1 MIDDEQ
7 TRLTDEH
14 QPPSKWNPDRLARE
28 AEVASPN
35 TANSAG
41 ASYLLAIRDA
51 AVALIDESDP
61 NQAGDADWWHE
72 HVHGVADGVIP
83 DDTHNRW
90 LIFTDLCLWE
100 EEVHVEGNVKTIHG
114 DDYVLFNALCTTA
127 LYEAAHRLAWLICT
141 TVESDEIDE
150 ADDL

>member
-61 NQAGDADWWHE
+61 NQTGDAAERAFGRMSWQ
-72 HVHGVADGVIP
+72 VPKQP
-83 DDTHNRW
+83 D
-90 LIFTDLCLWE
+90 
-100 EEVHVEGNVKTIHG
+100 
-114 DDYVLFNALCTTA
+114 
-127 LYEAAHRLAWLICT
+127 
-141 TVESDEIDE
+141 
-150 ADDL
+150 